1 MEFKVVLYQTDDGY
15 TVFCPGLQGCMTE
28 GDSLEDALS
37 NAQIAI
43 REYME
48 ASWIEMKEEIERD
61 SQDSHIIDIKI
72 NEVEVELDGVEEAVA
87 EEVPSYT

>member
-1 MEFKVVLYQTDDGY
+1 MKFKVVLYQTDDGY
-15 TVFCPGLQGCMTE
+15 TVFCPGLQGCITE
-28 GDSLEDALS
+28 GNSLDDALS

-72 NEVEVELDGVEEAVA
+72 NEVDVELEGVEEAVA